1 MLLSNVLNVLVMYF
15 RILDVC
21 LMLFSRTN
29 KVVIVLII
37 DNRDILVGVPINIL
51 SNKSSFMETPD
62 I

>member
-21 LMLFSRTN
+21 LMLFSRIN

-37 DNRDILVGVPINIL
+37 GNRDILVGVLINIL
-51 SNKSSFMETPD
+51 SNKSSFKETPD

>member
-1 MLLSNVLNVLVMYF
+1 
-15 RILDVC
+15 
-21 LMLFSRTN
+21 MLFSRTN

>member
-21 LMLFSRTN
+21 LMLFSRIN

-37 DNRDILVGVPINIL
+37 DNRDILVGVLINIL
-51 SNKSSFMETPD
+51 SNKSSFKETPD